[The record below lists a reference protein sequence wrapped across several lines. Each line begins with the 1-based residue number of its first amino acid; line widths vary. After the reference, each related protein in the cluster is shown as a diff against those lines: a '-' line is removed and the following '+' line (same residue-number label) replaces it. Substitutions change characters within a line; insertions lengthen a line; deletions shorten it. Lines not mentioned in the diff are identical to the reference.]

1 MIALPNVAGKTFGEW
16 LAVTCICLL
25 LAHLS
30 IHLNWLWRL
39 DGVIYDIGLD
49 VLQRQP
55 DDDIVIVA
63 IDDRSLSEI
72 GRWPWRRAV
81 HAALVERLIS
91 QGARTIAFDIILH
104 EPAHDDLAGDVA
116 LAHAMAAHAS
126 VILPVTHAS
135 YAARSD
141 REGLPDERFAAAAA
155 GLGHIHIELDP
166 DGIAR
171 SVYLWEG
178 MGFPRH
184 AQLALAALATERPDL
199 AARYPRPADGVGH
212 SGDGWRRADWMR
224 IPFSGPPGTFRHVSY
239 VDVLRGEVPDSL
251 LRNAMVFVGTT
262 AVGMGDMVPTPTSGH
277 SGLMPGVEVHANVL
291 GALRRGD
298 FVANAPV
305 WATALLTTITVLGL
319 MGTMLRTRPR
329 ASLLALIAFI
339 GVILAGAWVAL
350 AVGRVWVPPASAL
363 LAGIVGYPLWSWRR
377 LEASR
382 RYFDVE
388 LDALRAVSDGSVARD
403 ARRSARGLD
412 SFVDHIGV
420 LREAARKQRELQR
433 SREETM
439 HFLSHD
445 LRAPL
450 ASIVTAL
457 EARAAQDRDDPEL
470 LPRIDRN
477 ARAALGLADNLLR
490 LVRAEG
496 VDPLEFAELGL
507 EMLVQDAVDEAWALA
522 QAKRLR
528 LSTRIASL
536 GTETDFTVLG
546 DADLLRRAILNL
558 LTNAIKYTPEGGWV
572 TISLRADA
580 MGWAVDV
587 EDSGIGIAE
596 NQQARLF
603 QRFSRLQTQEN
614 RVLDGIGL
622 GLLMVRTVAERH
634 GGSVS
639 VRSKPGEGS
648 TFTLHLPAAIDA
660 SA

>member
-1 MIALPNVAGKTFGEW
+1 MIRLLKVGGKTLGEW
-16 LAVTCICLL
+16 FAVTSICLAFGL
-25 LAHLS
+25 TA
-30 IHLNWLWRL
+30 IQTNWLWRF

-49 VLQRQP
+49 ALQRPP

-63 IDDRSLSEI
+63 IDDRSLAEI
-72 GRWPWRRAV
+72 GRWPWRRGV
-81 HAALVERLIS
+81 HAGLLAQLER
-91 QGARTIAFDIILH
+91 QGARVIAFDIILH
-104 EPAHDDLAGDVA
+104 EPAPNDVGGDVA
-116 LAHAMAAHAS
+116 LAHAMAAQGS

-178 MGFPRH
+178 MGFPQH
-184 AQLALAALATERPDL
+184 PQLALAALAIERPDI
-199 AARYPRPADGVGH
+199 AVGYPRPERETGESSD
-212 SGDGWRRADWMR
+212 SWLRAGWMR
-224 IPFSGPPGTFRHVSY
+224 IPFSGPPGTFRYVSY

-251 LRNAMVFVGTT
+251 LRNAVVFVGST

-277 SGLMPGVEVHANVL
+277 AGLMPGVEVHANVL
-291 GALRRGD
+291 GALRHGD
-298 FVANAPV
+298 IVTNAPAWV
-305 WATALLTTITVLGL
+305 AALLTSLSILCL
-319 MGTMLRTRPR
+319 MGAMLRTRPR
-329 ASLLALIAFI
+329 ASLLALIGFI
-339 GVILAGAWVAL
+339 VVVLAGAWVAL
-350 AVGRVWVPPASAL
+350 ALARFWVPPAAAL
-363 LAGIVGYPLWSWRR
+363 FAGIAGYPLWNWRR

-388 LDALRAVSDGSVARD
+388 LDALRAASDGSLARD
-403 ARRSARGLD
+403 ARRSGYGLD
-412 SFVDHIGV
+412 SFVDHVAV
-420 LREAARKQRELQR
+420 LRDAVSKQRELQR

-457 EARAAQDRDDPEL
+457 EARAGKPGDDPEL
-470 LPRIDRN
+470 LARIDRS
-477 ARAALGLADNLLR
+477 ARAALGLAENLVR

-496 VDPLEFAELGL
+496 VDPLQFAELGL
-507 EMLVQDAVDEAWALA
+507 EMLVQDAADEVWALA
-522 QAKRLR
+522 HAKRLR
-528 LSTRIASL
+528 LR
-536 GTETDFTVLG
+536 TEIPSEGDVIDFGVFG

-558 LTNAIKYTPEGGWV
+558 LTNAIKYTPEGGCV
-572 TISLRADA
+572 TVTLRADE
-580 MGWAVDV
+580 GRWAVDV

-596 NQQARLF
+596 DQQAQLF
-603 QRFSRLQTQEN
+603 QRFSRLQTEEN
-614 RVLDGIGL
+614 RTLDGIGL

-634 GGSVS
+634 GGEVS

-648 TFTLHLPAAIDA
+648 TFTLHLPAQRAA
-660 SA
+660 SV